1 MTQKKDNKLSPMIK
15 DIFNILRSDKKGFYL
30 LIIFGLVL
38 SLLEVASVGVFL
50 PILSYFFR
58 TKKEFLDN
66 AFVSEINLINEDNFL
81 NFFLVLLLIFYLL
94 RFFVFIGINVY
105 KVKYLYKINV
115 KLSLKFLQSVFQK
128 SISFRSEKNSSEFIT
143 SIGSINSFSQ
153 GTLLNIINIFTD
165 ALILISLIYFLII
178 FDAKVTSIIFGL
190 FSFFSYLFY
199 LIYKNK
205 MYTLGKERHIANENK
220 LKNLNEILVGFK
232 EILLSNTK
240 NYFLKKFNTENTNFA
255 NASVKEEGIRIL
267 PKSFLEVLVIFFLIL
282 SILIFNSN
290 DQNLNSIIFKIGV
303 FSIVILKLL
312 PIINRIITSFH
323 NLKNMIFASQRIL
336 EIVKEFDAI
345 KENNFSKKK
354 SISFEKLELK
364 NIYFDYNRS
373 QDKKFFFINNINLN
387 IQKKDRLGIIGKSGC
402 GKSTVVDIICGLLQP
417 IDGKILINDLELN
430 QDLLLDWQNIVGYVP
445 QKSIILDSNL
455 VENISFGLDGERAD
469 KDRIVEICKLLMIN
483 EFIDLTKDLETN
495 KLGESGLKISG
506 GQSQRI
512 GIARALYR
520 NPDILIFDESTNALD
535 LDLENK
541 LLNNIFEKYS
551 SKTFIIISHRKETL
565 IKCNKILKFD
575 VSGIELLIK

>member
-1 MTQKKDNKLSPMIK
+1 MTQKKNNKLSPMIK

-30 LIIFGLVL
+30 LIIFGLIL

-50 PILSYFFR
+50 PILSYFFK

-66 AFVSEINLINEDNFL
+66 TFVSEINFINEDNFL
-81 NFFLVLLLIFYLL
+81 NFFLILLLIFYLL
-94 RFFVFIGINVY
+94 RFFIFLGINVY

-115 KLSLKFLQSVFQK
+115 KLSLKFLQSIFQK

-143 SIGSINSFSQ
+143 LIGSINSFSQ

-165 ALILISLIYFLII
+165 VLILTSLIYFLII
-178 FDAKVTSIIFGL
+178 FDAKATGIIFGL
-190 FSFFSYLFY
+190 FGFFSYLFY

-220 LKNLNEILVGFK
+220 LKNLNEILIGFK

-240 NYFLKKFNTENTNFA
+240 NYFLKKFNSENTKFA
-255 NASVKEEGIRIL
+255 NASIKEERVRIL
-267 PKSFLEVLVIFFLIL
+267 PKLFLEILVIFFLIL

-290 DQNLNSIIFKIGV
+290 DQDLNSIIFKIGI

-323 NLKNMIFASQRIL
+323 NLKNMIFASERIL
-336 EIVKEFDAI
+336 EIIKEFESI
-345 KENNFSKKK
+345 RENNLSNKK

-387 IQKKDRLGIIGKSGC
+387 IHKKDRLGIIGKSGC
-402 GKSTVVDIICGLLQP
+402 GKSTIVDIICGLLQP
-417 IDGKILINDLELN
+417 TDGKILINDLDLN
-430 QDLLLDWQNIVGYVP
+430 QDLLVDWQNIVGYVP

-455 VENISFGLDGERAD
+455 VENISFGLDGERPD
-469 KDRIVEICKLLMIN
+469 KDRIVEISKLLMIN

-495 KLGESGLKISG
+495 NLGESGLKISG

-541 LLNNIFEKYS
+541 LLNNIFEKYG
-551 SKTFIIISHRKETL
+551 SKTFVIISHRKETL

-575 VSGIELLIK
+575 EPGIELIIK

>member
-1 MTQKKDNKLSPMIK
+1 MIH
-15 DIFNILRSDKKGFYL
+15 I
-30 LIIFGLVL
+30 
-38 SLLEVASVGVFL
+38 
-50 PILSYFFR
+50 
-58 TKKEFLDN
+58 
-66 AFVSEINLINEDNFL
+66 
-81 NFFLVLLLIFYLL
+81 LLLIFYLL
-94 RFFVFIGINVY
+94 RFFIFLGINVY

-115 KLSLKFLQSVFQK
+115 KLSLKFLQSIFQK
-128 SISFRSEKNSSEFIT
+128 GISFRFEKNSSEFIT
-143 SIGSINSFSQ
+143 LIGSINSFSQ

-165 ALILISLIYFLII
+165 VLILISLIYFLII
-178 FDAKVTSIIFGL
+178 FDVKATVIIFGL
-190 FSFFSYLFY
+190 FGFFSYLFY
-199 LIYKNK
+199 LIYKNN
-205 MYTLGKERHIANENK
+205 MYTLGKDRHIANENK

-240 NYFLKKFNTENTNFA
+240 NYFLKKFNSENTKFA
-255 NASVKEEGIRIL
+255 NASIKEERVRIL
-267 PKSFLEVLVIFFLIL
+267 PKLFLEILVIFFLIL

-290 DQNLNSIIFKIGV
+290 DQDLNSIIFKIGI

-323 NLKNMIFASQRIL
+323 NLKNMIFASERIL
-336 EIVKEFDAI
+336 EIIKEFESI
-345 KENNFSKKK
+345 KENNLSNKK

-417 IDGKILINDLELN
+417 IDGKILINDLKLN
-430 QDLLLDWQNIVGYVP
+430 QDLLVDWQNIVGYVP

-455 VENISFGLDGERAD
+455 VENISFGLDGERPD
-469 KDRIVEICKLLMIN
+469 KGRIVEICKLLMIN

-541 LLNNIFEKYS
+541 LLNNIFEKYD

-575 VSGIELLIK
+575 DLGFELIIK